1 MQNLVKQEY
10 IFLYISELSYK
21 VENRGKEDV
30 QRKNYGFYRI
40 MKGSRKDG
48 KEVRMDESKWEL
60 RKESGKVEKE
70 SDDG

>member
-21 VENRGKEDV
+21 VEKEGRRMFRGKIRDF
-30 QRKNYGFYRI
+30 KI
-40 MKGSRKDG
+40 MKGSGKYG

-60 RKESGKVEKE
+60 MKGSGKVEME